1 MKHIFLYTMDGCPH
15 CSNMKD
21 LLKKEG
27 IEYHERNIK
36 DYNEEYKQFVHATS
50 NDFLPAFTL
59 LEMKDGEEPEV
70 EFLTPDDSFKDLNEA
85 VTKVKEFLL

>member
-15 CSNMKD
+15 CKNMKD
-21 LLKKEG
+21 MLEQEG

-36 DYNEEYKQFVHATS
+36 DYESEYKQFVEATN

-59 LEMKDGEEPEV
+59 LEMKEGDEPDI
-70 EFLTPDDSFKDLNEA
+70 EFLTPDESFDDLNEA
-85 VTKVKEFLL
+85 IEKVKNFIL